1 MKYEIY
7 NLFSKTIYINILE
20 DISDE
25 ELLKIKNYIENLSYS
40 STSYDVTEKKHTKQ
54 LYTSSSLSKSILNN
68 TELFFL
74 KKRIMLEFNY
84 FKNNILKYENNEF
97 SYTTSWIAKSTKN
110 QSSEYHNHNNCM
122 FSGIFYVNTEE
133 NCGELCF
140 ENFSDKRFNLKPSE
154 YNIYNCLNFNFK
166 PKNKMI
172 IFFPSEMY
180 HKILKNNSDIARYSI
195 AFNLIPTGNIGSPTS
210 DSFLK
215 LEINND

>member
-20 DISDE
+20 DISDK

-54 LYTSSSLSKSILNN
+54 LHTSSSLSKSILNN

-122 FSGIFYVNTEE
+122 FSGIFYFNTEE

-140 ENFSDKRFNLKPSE
+140 ENKKDDIFHGYPDGLTLQDWLNKVETLYQSNIKIDTADGNNIWVQVDSD
-154 YNIYNCLNFNFK
+154 
-166 PKNKMI
+166 
-172 IFFPSEMY
+172 
-180 HKILKNNSDIARYSI
+180 
-195 AFNLIPTGNIGSPTS
+195 GNILDFTHFNWVGSFNS
-210 DSFLK
+210 
-215 LEINND
+215 